1 MHVEPKLLLR
11 MALVALVYFSLGRLA
26 LNVPSDAY
34 TLNIALVCSPAG
46 IALAAILRFGR
57 PIATGVWLGALL
69 VNASIGVPL
78 PVAAAIACGST
89 LAPLTGATLM
99 RWGDMRASFDRQQDV
114 LTFFI
119 VTIVTMGIGAMIGTA
134 SLHLAG
140 MLPQAQM
147 RNALLYWW
155 LGDAVG
161 ALVVAPPLL
170 IFNWQIFKRPPGVSR
185 LAEAIVSIG
194 GLLLTAA
201 LVFGAVGFIKS
212 PQALTFVPYVFLVWI
227 ALRLGTWP
235 AVLAVLALAFCAVLG
250 TALGAGAFATAD
262 SKIGIAALWSY
273 IASSVGVTLLIAAL
287 HAERN
292 QADRDLRKSESRFRD
307 FTYSLAD
314 WFWEIDN
321 RGRFSFVAGNVE
333 RVLGFKPDEMIGKTF
348 AELATGDD
356 AVLPVRVFE
365 HAFAG
370 CQPVREIDIWTPHKH
385 DGVRCLRAS
394 GAPIID
400 ADDNFTGYRGVFED
414 ITGRRK
420 ADEARRLAATV
431 FENSSEA
438 IIITDANARI
448 VSVNASFTLIT
459 GYALEDVQ
467 GQYPSYLKSGYEA
480 SDVYDSIWAGL
491 RSRGHWHGEAQD
503 RKKNG
508 DLFDGLLS
516 ISAVRDERGEIANF
530 VAIFS
535 DISTIKK
542 VQEELQRMA
551 HYDALTALPN
561 RVLLDLR
568 LTHALERARRARRKA
583 AVLLLDLDGFKTIN
597 DSLGHAAGDRLLQV
611 VSKRLAEMVREED
624 TVARLGGDEFAIVL
638 EHLRR
643 GEDAVV
649 VAKKLLDA
657 VARPVDLGNGQTAL
671 VDTSIGIALYPED
684 GTTAA
689 MLLRNADAAMYESK
703 GAGPGSHRFY
713 RPEMTHAAQA
723 RFRLESALRLA
734 MAQDELEVWYQP
746 QVSLASGQV
755 VGAEALLRWR
765 HPERGL
771 MLPGEF
777 IPLAEETSLIL
788 PLGEWVLRHA
798 CTQARAW
805 RDRDLGFGKMSVNIA
820 AAQIERGNLAKLVRE
835 ILDETGLPGDCLE
848 LEITEGSLLHSAENA
863 RKVTGAIREMGTP
876 LAIDDFGTGYSS
888 LSYLKQLPIDKLK
901 IDQSFVRDLP
911 GNSDD
916 VAIARTVIALG
927 HGLGLTVLAE
937 AVETEAQHDFLLAEG
952 CDEAQGFHYSCALPA
967 VEFEAWMLAQ
977 RAGMEAGRACS
988 KTAPNNP
995 V

>member
-1 MHVEPKLLLR
+1 MLLR
-11 MALVALVYFSLGRLA
+11 MALVALVYICLGRLG
-26 LNVPSDAY
+26 LTVPSDAY
-34 TLNIALVCSPAG
+34 TLNIAVVCSPAG

-57 PIATGVWLGALL
+57 PMAAGVWLGAFL
-69 VNASIGVPL
+69 VNVTIGLPL
-78 PVAAAIACGST
+78 PVAAAIACGTT
-89 LAPLTGATLM
+89 LAPLVGATLM
-99 RWGDMRASFDRQQDV
+99 RWGDMHPNFDRQQDV

-119 VTIVTMGIGAMIGTA
+119 VTIVTMGIGAMIGTTA
-134 SLHLAG
+134 LHLAG
-140 MLPQAQM
+140 MLPQAEM

-161 ALVVAPPLL
+161 TLVAAPPLL
-170 IFNWQIFKRPPGVSR
+170 IFSWEVFKRQAGVSR
-185 LAEAIVSIG
+185 LAEATVSVG
-194 GLLLTAA
+194 GLLVAA
-201 LVFGAVGFIKS
+201 AVVFGAIGQTHS

-235 AVLAVLALAFCAVLG
+235 AVLAVVALAFCAILG
-250 TALGAGAFATAD
+250 TALGVGAFATDD

-292 QADRDLRKSESRFRD
+292 QADLDLRMSEARFRD
-307 FTYSLAD
+307 FTYALAD
-314 WFWEIDN
+314 WFWELN
-321 RGRFSFVAGNVE
+321 SHGRFSFVAGNIE
-333 RVLGFKPDEMIGKTF
+333 GVLGFTPDELIGKTF

-365 HAFAG
+365 HAFVG
-370 CQPVREIDIWTPHKH
+370 RRPLRDLEIWSPHKNG
-385 DGVRCLRAS
+385 GVRCLRAN
-394 GAPIID
+394 GVPIID
-400 ADDNFTGYRGVFED
+400 ANDNFTGYRGVFED
-414 ITGRRK
+414 ITGRRE

-438 IIITDANARI
+438 IVITDANAKI
-448 VSVNASFTLIT
+448 ISVNAAFTLIS
-459 GYALEDVQ
+459 GYTLEDVK
-467 GQYPSYLKSGYEA
+467 GQYPSYLKSGYEE
-480 SDVYDSIWAGL
+480 SDVYESIWAGL

-503 RKKNG
+503 RKKDG
-508 DLFDGLLS
+508 MLFAGLLS
-516 ISAVRDERGEIANF
+516 ISAVRDERGEITSF

-535 DISTIKK
+535 DISTIKR

-568 LTHALERARRARRKA
+568 LSHALERAKRAKRKA

-611 VSKRLAEMVREED
+611 VSKRLAEVVREED

-638 EHLRR
+638 EHLKR

-657 VARPVDLGNGQTAL
+657 VAQPVDLGNNQTAL
-671 VDTSIGIALYPED
+671 VDTSIGISLYPDD

-689 MLLRNADAAMYESK
+689 VLLRNADAAMYESK
-703 GAGPGSHRFY
+703 GAGPGNFRFY
-713 RPEMTHAAQA
+713 RPEMTHAAQT

-746 QVSLASGQV
+746 QVALATGKV

-771 MLPGEF
+771 ILPGEF
-777 IPLAEETSLIL
+777 IQLAEETNLIL

-798 CTQARAW
+798 CKQAKAW
-805 RDRDLGFGKMSVNIA
+805 RDRDLGFGKMAVNIA
-820 AAQIERGNLAKLVRE
+820 AAQIERGNLVQLVRD

-863 RKVTGAIREMGTP
+863 RKVTSAIREMGTP

-937 AVETEAQHDFLLAEG
+937 AVETEAQRDFLLAEG

-967 VEFEAWMLAQ
+967 VEFEAWMLSQ
-977 RAGMEAGRACS
+977 RAGMDSGLAMQQG
-988 KTAPNNP
+988 
-995 V
+995 

>member
-1 MHVEPKLLLR
+1 MRIKPKLLLR
-11 MALVALVYFSLGRLA
+11 IALVALVYFCLGRIA
-26 LNVPSDAY
+26 LTVPSDAY

-57 PIATGVWLGALL
+57 PMAAGVWLGALM
-69 VNASIGVPL
+69 VNASLGLPL
-78 PVAAAIACGST
+78 PVAAAIACGTT
-89 LAPLTGATLM
+89 LAPLIGAMLM
-99 RWGDMRASFDRQQDV
+99 RWGDMHIHFNRQQDV

-119 VTIVTMGIGAMIGTA
+119 VTIVTMGIGAMIGTIT
-134 SLHLAG
+134 LHLAG
-140 MLPQAQM
+140 LLPQAQM

-161 ALVVAPPLL
+161 TLVVAPPLL
-170 IFNWQIFKRPPGVSR
+170 IFSWEVFKRQTGVSR
-185 LAEAIVSIG
+185 LTEVIVSVG
-194 GLLLTAA
+194 GLLVTAA
-201 LVFGAVGFIKS
+201 IVFGATGVTKA
-212 PQALTFVPYVFLVWI
+212 PQALTFFPYVFLVWI
-227 ALRLGTWP
+227 ALRLGTWT
-235 AVLAVLALAFCAVLG
+235 ALLSVVALAFCAILG
-250 TALGAGAFATAD
+250 TALGVGAFATDD

-292 QADRDLRKSESRFRD
+292 QADRDLRKSEARFRD

-314 WFWEIDN
+314 WFWEFDS

-333 RVLGFKPDEMIGKTF
+333 GVLGFAPHELIGKTF
-348 AELATGDD
+348 AELATGND
-356 AVLPVRVFE
+356 AAMPVRVFE

-370 CQPVREIDIWTPHKH
+370 RRPLRELEIWSPHKK
-385 DGVRCLRAS
+385 GGLRCLRAN
-394 GAPIID
+394 GVPIID
-400 ADDNFTGYRGVFED
+400 ADNNFVGYRGVFED
-414 ITGRRK
+414 ITGRRH

-438 IIITDANARI
+438 IAITDANAKI
-448 VSVNASFTLIT
+448 VSVNAAFILIT

-480 SDVYDSIWAGL
+480 SDVYESIWAGL
-491 RSRGHWHGEAQD
+491 RGRGHWHGEAQD
-503 RKKNG
+503 RKKSG
-508 DLFDGLLS
+508 ELFDGLLS
-516 ISAVRDERGEIANF
+516 ISAVRDERGEITSF

-535 DISTIKK
+535 DISAIKK
-542 VQEELQRMA
+542 VQQELQRMA
-551 HYDALTALPN
+551 HYDALTSLPN

-568 LTHALERARRARRKA
+568 LTHALERAKRSNRKA
-583 AVLLLDLDGFKTIN
+583 AVLVLDLDGFKTIN
-597 DSLGHAAGDRLLQV
+597 DSFGHAAGDRLLQV
-611 VSKRLAEMVREED
+611 VSKRLAEVVREED

-638 EHLRR
+638 EHIKR

-649 VAKKLLDA
+649 VAKKLFDA
-657 VARPVDLGNGQTAL
+657 VAQPVNLGNDQMAL
-671 VDTSIGIALYPED
+671 VETSIGIALYPDD

-689 MLLRNADAAMYESK
+689 ILLRNADAAMYESK
-703 GAGPGSHRFY
+703 GAGRGSYRFY
-713 RPEMTHAAQA
+713 RPEMTHVAQA
-723 RFRLESALRLA
+723 RFKLESALRLA

-746 QVSLASGQV
+746 QVALATGEV

-771 MLPGEF
+771 MLPSEF
-777 IPLAEETSLIL
+777 IPLAEETNLIL

-798 CTQARAW
+798 CKQAKAW
-805 RDRDLGFGKMSVNIA
+805 HDRNLGFGKMSVNIA
-820 AAQIERGNLAKLVRE
+820 AAQIERGDLVRLVRE
-835 ILDETGLPGDCLE
+835 ILDETGLPGECLE

-863 RKVTGAIREMGTP
+863 RKVTSAIREMGTL

-916 VAIARTVIALG
+916 VAIARSVIALG

-937 AVETEAQHDFLLAEG
+937 AVETEAQRDFLLAEG

-977 RAGMEAGRACS
+977 RAGMEFGL
-988 KTAPNNP
+988 T
-995 V
+995 VE

>member
-1 MHVEPKLLLR
+1 MRIEPKLLLR
-11 MALVALVYFSLGRLA
+11 IALVALVYFCLGRIA
-26 LNVPSDAY
+26 LTVPSDAY

-57 PIATGVWLGALL
+57 PMAAGVWLGALM
-69 VNASIGVPL
+69 VNTSLGLPL
-78 PVAAAIACGST
+78 PVAAAIACGTT
-89 LAPLTGATLM
+89 LAPLIGATLM
-99 RWGDMRASFDRQQDV
+99 RWGDMHTNFNRQQDV

-119 VTIVTMGIGAMIGTA
+119 VTIVTMGIGAMIGTTT
-134 SLHLAG
+134 LHLAG
-140 MLPQAQM
+140 LLPQAQM

-161 ALVVAPPLL
+161 TLVVAPPLL
-170 IFNWQIFKRPPGVSR
+170 IFSWEVFKRQAGVSR
-185 LAEAIVSIG
+185 LTEAIVSVG
-194 GLLLTAA
+194 GLLVAA
-201 LVFGAVGFIKS
+201 AVVFGAVGLTHA

-235 AVLAVLALAFCAVLG
+235 AVLSVLALAFCAILG
-250 TALGAGAFATAD
+250 TALGVGAFATAD

-292 QADRDLRKSESRFRD
+292 QADRDLRKSEARFRD

-314 WFWEIDN
+314 WFWELDHH
-321 RGRFSFVAGNVE
+321 GRFSFVAGNVE
-333 RVLGFKPDEMIGKTF
+333 GVLGFTPDELIGKTF

-365 HAFAG
+365 HAFVG
-370 CQPVREIDIWTPHKH
+370 RRPVRALEIWSPHKKN
-385 DGVRCLRAS
+385 GLRCLRAN
-394 GAPIID
+394 GVPIID
-400 ADDNFTGYRGVFED
+400 ADNNFTGYRGVFED
-414 ITGRRK
+414 ITGRRQ

-438 IIITDANARI
+438 IVITDANAKI
-448 VSVNASFTLIT
+448 ISVNVAFTLIT
-459 GYALEDVQ
+459 GYVLEDVQ

-480 SDVYDSIWAGL
+480 SDVYESIWAGL

-503 RKKNG
+503 RKKSG

-516 ISAVRDERGEIANF
+516 ISAVRDERGEITSF

-542 VQEELQRMA
+542 AQEELQHMA

-568 LTHALERARRARRKA
+568 LTHALERAKRSNRKA
-583 AVLLLDLDGFKTIN
+583 AILLLDLDGFKTIN

-611 VSKRLAEMVREED
+611 ISKRLAEVVREED
-624 TVARLGGDEFAIVL
+624 TVARLGGDEFAIML
-638 EHLRR
+638 EHLKR
-643 GEDAVV
+643 GEDAMV

-657 VARPVDLGNGQTAL
+657 VAQPVNLGNHQMAL
-671 VDTSIGIALYPED
+671 VATSIGIALYPDD

-689 MLLRNADAAMYESK
+689 ILLRNADAAMYESK
-703 GAGPGSHRFY
+703 GAGPGSYRFY
-713 RPEMTHAAQA
+713 RPEMTHVAQA
-723 RFRLESALRLA
+723 RFKLESALRLA

-746 QVSLASGQV
+746 QVALATGEV

-771 MLPGEF
+771 ILPTEF
-777 IPLAEETSLIL
+777 IPLAEETNLIL

-798 CTQARAW
+798 CKQAKAW
-805 RDRDLGFGKMSVNIA
+805 RDRNLGFGKMSVNIA
-820 AAQIERGNLAKLVRE
+820 AAQIERGDLVRLVRE
-835 ILDETGLPGDCLE
+835 ILDETGLPGECLE

-863 RKVTGAIREMGTP
+863 RKVTSAIREMGTL

-916 VAIARTVIALG
+916 VAIARSVIALG

-937 AVETEAQHDFLLAEG
+937 AVETEAQRDFLLAEG

-977 RAGMEAGRACS
+977 RAGMKFGL
-988 KTAPNNP
+988 T

>member
-1 MHVEPKLLLR
+1 MRIEPKLLPR
-11 MALVALVYFSLGRLA
+11 IALVALVYFCLGRIA
-26 LNVPSDAY
+26 LTVPSDAY

-57 PIATGVWLGALL
+57 PMAAGVWLGALM
-69 VNASIGVPL
+69 VNASLGLPL
-78 PVAAAIACGST
+78 PVAAAIACGTT
-89 LAPLTGATLM
+89 LAPLIGATLM
-99 RWGDMRASFDRQQDV
+99 RWGDMHTNFNRQQDV

-119 VTIVTMGIGAMIGTA
+119 VTIVTMGIGAMIGTT

-140 MLPQAQM
+140 LLPQAQM

-161 ALVVAPPLL
+161 TLVVAPPLL
-170 IFNWQIFKRPPGVSR
+170 IFSWEVFKRQAGVSR
-185 LAEAIVSIG
+185 LTEAIVSVG
-194 GLLLTAA
+194 GLLVAA
-201 LVFGAVGFIKS
+201 AVVFGAVGLTHA

-235 AVLAVLALAFCAVLG
+235 AVLSVLALAFCAILG
-250 TALGAGAFATAD
+250 TALGVGAFATAD

-292 QADRDLRKSESRFRD
+292 QADRDLRKSEARFRD

-314 WFWEIDN
+314 WFWELDHH
-321 RGRFSFVAGNVE
+321 GRFSFVAGNVE
-333 RVLGFKPDEMIGKTF
+333 GVLGFTPDELIGKTF

-370 CQPVREIDIWTPHKH
+370 RRPVRALEIWSPHKKN
-385 DGVRCLRAS
+385 GLRCLRAN
-394 GAPIID
+394 GVPIID
-400 ADDNFTGYRGVFED
+400 ADNNFTGYRGVFED
-414 ITGRRK
+414 ITERRQ

-438 IIITDANARI
+438 ILITDANAKI
-448 VSVNASFTLIT
+448 ISVNVAFTLIT
-459 GYALEDVQ
+459 GYVLEDVQ
-467 GQYPSYLKSGYEA
+467 GQYPSYLKSTYEA
-480 SDVYDSIWAGL
+480 SDVYESIWAGL
-491 RSRGHWHGEAQD
+491 RSRGHWHGTAQD
-503 RKKNG
+503 RKKSG
-508 DLFDGLLS
+508 ELFDGLLS
-516 ISAVRDERGEIANF
+516 ISAVRDERGEITSF

-542 VQEELQRMA
+542 AQEELQHMA
-551 HYDALTALPN
+551 HYDALTTLPN

-568 LTHALERARRARRKA
+568 LTHALERAKRSNRKA
-583 AVLLLDLDGFKTIN
+583 AVLLLDLDGFKTVN

-611 VSKRLAEMVREED
+611 ISKRLAEVVREED
-624 TVARLGGDEFAIVL
+624 TVARLGGDEFAVML
-638 EHLRR
+638 EHLKR
-643 GEDAVV
+643 GEDAMV

-657 VARPVDLGNGQTAL
+657 VAQPVNLGNHQMAL
-671 VDTSIGIALYPED
+671 VATSIGIAFYPDD

-689 MLLRNADAAMYESK
+689 ILLRNADAAMYESK
-703 GAGPGSHRFY
+703 GAGPGSYRFY
-713 RPEMTHAAQA
+713 RPEMTHVAQA
-723 RFRLESALRLA
+723 RFKLESALRLA

-746 QVSLASGQV
+746 QVALATGEV

-771 MLPGEF
+771 ILPTEF
-777 IPLAEETSLIL
+777 IPLAEETNLIL

-798 CTQARAW
+798 CKQAKAW
-805 RDRDLGFGKMSVNIA
+805 RDRNLGFGKMSVNIA
-820 AAQIERGNLAKLVRE
+820 AAQIERGDLVRLVRE
-835 ILDETGLPGDCLE
+835 ILDETGLPGECLE

-863 RKVTGAIREMGTP
+863 RKVTSAIREMGTL

-916 VAIARTVIALG
+916 VAIARSVIALG

-937 AVETEAQHDFLLAEG
+937 AVETEAQRDFLLAEG

-977 RAGMEAGRACS
+977 RAGMKFGL
-988 KTAPNNP
+988 T

>member
-1 MHVEPKLLLR
+1 MRIEPKLLLR
-11 MALVALVYFSLGRLA
+11 IALVALVYFCLGRIA
-26 LNVPSDAY
+26 LTVPSDAY

-57 PIATGVWLGALL
+57 PMAIGVWLGALM
-69 VNASIGVPL
+69 VNASLGLPL
-78 PVAAAIACGST
+78 PVAAAIACGTT
-89 LAPLTGATLM
+89 LAPLVGATLM
-99 RWGDMRASFDRQQDV
+99 RWGDMHIHFNRQQDV

-119 VTIVTMGIGAMIGTA
+119 VTIVAMGIGAMIGTIT
-134 SLHLAG
+134 LHLAG
-140 MLPQAQM
+140 LLPQAQM

-161 ALVVAPPLL
+161 TLVVAPPLL
-170 IFNWQIFKRPPGVSR
+170 IFSWEVFKRPAGVSR
-185 LAEAIVSIG
+185 LAEAIVSVG
-194 GLLLTAA
+194 GLLVAA
-201 LVFGAVGFIKS
+201 AVVFGAVGLTHA

-235 AVLAVLALAFCAVLG
+235 AVLSVLALAFCAILG
-250 TALGAGAFATAD
+250 TALGVGAFATAD

-292 QADRDLRKSESRFRD
+292 QADRDLRKSEARFRD

-314 WFWEIDN
+314 WFWELDHH
-321 RGRFSFVAGNVE
+321 GRFSFVAGNVE
-333 RVLGFKPDEMIGKTF
+333 GVLGLTPNELIGKTF

-370 CQPVREIDIWTPHKH
+370 RRPVRALEIWSPHKKN
-385 DGVRCLRAS
+385 GLRCLRAN
-394 GAPIID
+394 GVPIID
-400 ADDNFTGYRGVFED
+400 ADNNFTGYRGVFED
-414 ITGRRK
+414 ITGRRQ

-438 IIITDANARI
+438 IVIMDANAKI
-448 VSVNASFTLIT
+448 ISVNVAFTLIT
-459 GYALEDVQ
+459 GYTLEDVQ

-480 SDVYDSIWAGL
+480 SDVYESIWAGL

-503 RKKNG
+503 RKKSG

-516 ISAVRDERGEIANF
+516 ISAVRDERGEITSF

-542 VQEELQRMA
+542 AQEELQHMA

-568 LTHALERARRARRKA
+568 LTHALERAKRSNRKA
-583 AVLLLDLDGFKTIN
+583 AILLLDLDGFKTIN

-611 VSKRLAEMVREED
+611 ISKRLAEVVREED
-624 TVARLGGDEFAIVL
+624 TVARLGGDEFAIML
-638 EHLRR
+638 EHLKR
-643 GEDAVV
+643 GEDAMV

-657 VARPVDLGNGQTAL
+657 VAQPVNLGNDQMAL
-671 VDTSIGIALYPED
+671 VATSIGIALYPDD

-689 MLLRNADAAMYESK
+689 ILLRNADAAMYESK
-703 GAGPGSHRFY
+703 GAAPGSYRFY
-713 RPEMTHAAQA
+713 RPEMTHVAQA
-723 RFRLESALRLA
+723 RFKLESALRLA

-746 QVSLASGQV
+746 QVALATGEV

-771 MLPGEF
+771 ILPTEF
-777 IPLAEETSLIL
+777 IPLAEETNLIL

-798 CTQARAW
+798 CKQAKAW
-805 RDRDLGFGKMSVNIA
+805 HDRNLGFGKMSVNIA
-820 AAQIERGNLAKLVRE
+820 AAQIERGDLVRLVRE
-835 ILDETGLPGDCLE
+835 ILDETGLPGECLE

-863 RKVTGAIREMGTP
+863 RKVTSAIREMGTL

-916 VAIARTVIALG
+916 VAIARSVIALG

-937 AVETEAQHDFLLAEG
+937 AVETEAQRDFLLAEG

-977 RAGMEAGRACS
+977 RAGMEFRL
-988 KTAPNNP
+988 T